1 MHSQALCFR
10 CKKGGQRSGAGMVT
24 AGLPVRGA
32 SQAVVSRERPPHPI
46 PSPPQ
51 AHSCS
56 LWTTSSLGLAP
67 PKMAELGLATW
78 LRGVAT
84 VRGLSWSRGLCARS
98 SGGGKHSAVYQGVAR
113 RRPPAARLHVTII
126 PSVGSLKSILDPR
139 RGGPSLKRLP
149 IGGPVRR
156 SPGRLPPRPPKKSS
170 LKPVEGRGPQ
180 RIFYTPI
187 SKLII
192 QLCELF
198 ALHLKFLSLSSI
210 RNFSEIKCTQNGF
223 KCESAGQFQH
233 WQTLL
238 IVED

>member
-32 SQAVVSRERPPHPI
+32 SQAVVSLARPPHHSLPTASSFLLLVNDFLSG
-46 PSPPQ
+46 PGSPEDGRVGVGYLIEG
-51 AHSCS
+51 SCNCSRFKLEPWS
-56 LWTTSSLGLAP
+56 LCSFLWGR
-67 PKMAELGLATW
+67 K
-78 LRGVAT
+78 
-84 VRGLSWSRGLCARS
+84 RS
-98 SGGGKHSAVYQGVAR
+98 VVYKGAVR
-113 RRPPAARLHVTII
+113 RRPPAARLHLTLI

-170 LKPVEGRGPQ
+170 LKPVEGREPQ
-180 RIFYTPI
+180 RLFHTPA
-187 SKLII
+187 SKLVM

-198 ALHLKFLSLSSI
+198 ALHFKFSLSSI
-210 RNFSEIKCTQNGF
+210 RNSSDIKCTQNRF
-223 KCESAGQFQH
+223 KHESAGQFQH
-233 WQTLL
+233 
-238 IVED
+238 